1 MPQRSKTKSKPKA
14 QLKSDKSPL
23 QSIVEKWIAPVVLTL
38 LLGAATWVFF
48 TRLDRL
54 EVTSSNLD
62 HTVTQLDTIVKE
74 LDKNYS
80 KDSEYKGTMQVDVN
94 TLKTDVAVLKQQMLD
109 LKSH

>member
-1 MPQRSKTKSKPKA
+1 MPQKSRTNSNSKVKP
-14 QLKSDKSPL
+14 KSDKSSL
-23 QSIVEKWIAPVVLTL
+23 QSMVEKWVAPVILTL

-54 EVTSSNLD
+54 EVTSTNLD
-62 HTVTQLDTIVKE
+62 HTVTQLDLIVKE

-94 TLKTDVAVLKQQMLD
+94 TLKTDVAVLKQQMID